1 VNIRIFARD
10 PAFSCRNQLGQGMM
24 EYIIIVA
31 LIAVAAIGVYSAFGK
46 TARNQTAGMAKEL
59 SGNKADTTLAKDS
72 ANAAAGRANDP
83 SKVGMGQYNFANDA
97 K

>member
-1 VNIRIFARD
+1 MSSYPSMGLRRK
-10 PAFSCRNQLGQGMM
+10 SRGQGMI

-31 LIAVAAIGVYSAFGK
+31 LIGVAAIAVYSAFGR

-59 SGNKADTTLAKDS
+59 SGNKADTDLAKDAS
-72 ANAAAGRANDP
+72 NSAAGRANDP
-83 SKVGMGQYNFANDA
+83 AKEGMGRYNYANDA

>member
-1 VNIRIFARD
+1 MNRIFKFKRA
-10 PAFSCRNQLGQGMM
+10 CRGQGMV
-24 EYIIIVA
+24 EYIVIAA
-31 LIAVAAIGVYSAFGK
+31 LIAIASIAVYSAFGK

-59 SGNKADTTLAKDS
+59 SGNAADMDLSKTA

-83 SKVGMGQYNFANDA
+83 LKEGMGRYNYANDA

>member
-1 VNIRIFARD
+1 MNIRNFARH
-10 PAFSCRNQLGQGMM
+10 PASVRQTQAGQGMM

-31 LIAVAAIGVYSAFGK
+31 LIAVASIGVYSAFGK

-59 SGNKADTTLAKDS
+59 SGNKADTTLAKDAS
-72 ANAAAGRANDP
+72 NSAAGRANDP
-83 SKVGMGQYNFANDA
+83 LKEGMGRYDFANDA